1 MPAEVATLAVGLVLN
16 TGKFFGVLGMTL
28 NTAASKMTAWGL
40 RTTMLVSAPF
50 IALTAITGRFAMDF
64 DQEMRNINAALQLP
78 EEGFQQLRKD
88 VIELSM
94 DSRST
99 AIDIA
104 QSLRMVTAAAG
115 DQFDAW
121 KLVEIATHAAGAA
134 YTTTAKTSQFL
145 ISMMRAY
152 ELTLDDANEVMDRG
166 IWLTQKSGITFDEL
180 ASVIGRVAP
189 MSALANISIEE
200 MFGTLRSLQIGLG
213 NTNTAVVSYQRIL
226 QKILDPTEEM
236 KMIFEAAGYE
246 SGAAALK
253 VLGLEKTIRL
263 LTRAVGGDIAK
274 MIEMTGMIQ
283 AWRGLA
289 VLMGDDVRGLADSV
303 DLMSEGFEGAM
314 ESARTQQYLSL
325 NSVLKKL
332 KNTFM
337 AFALSLW
344 EVPMPALVALV
355 KWLQKVALGFMSLS
369 DQTKQWIIII
379 VAAAAALGPVILL
392 LGKLLSIGAM
402 IVSVALN
409 PLILALAAVAF
420 AAYKWVTA
428 RYHIESFQDAI
439 VAFSDIAA
447 RALEWVSERL
457 VGFVDLIG
465 QMATWGAQAIGAFA
479 QGIVSGLGLVVQAIN
494 YVVGGIAALLGP
506 GSPPAALP
514 NIVKWGQSAINEF
527 LQGMT
532 MADFGILDELG
543 GAIESHLRALKWDS
557 ADVLSAAL
565 IRARVALARVLAE
578 ASVAGEASAEAW
590 ADLRHEIGDAAGEME
605 QYIRARIAAA
615 AAESELA
622 QAELARKQVTKQ
634 LEDEKYALE
643 TRHKRS
649 TRQLEQEGHA
659 IELRHKEELREVDE
673 KVKTAEEALADFRE
687 QSAEIP
693 ERFTRGRRKQL
704 EVELRAAQKERDSVK
719 DRQEIETD
727 EFETRRYRIR
737 ELQKIEMEEFET
749 RRRHIIEEA
758 DAQVEAAQARREQA
772 KQEADWL
779 GAVIKQ
785 KQKIVSLYKEEQEG
799 AEGLE
804 LDLSQL
810 TPEALD
816 IGDAIGGI
824 KTEFDK
830 AKEAAAGLFG
840 VWKAFWAGL
849 TGVDIDEPLK
859 NLTDEEFRMY
869 KAGLKVN
876 EAWEDFTDV
885 LDDIKEALDPIL
897 KLFRQLFGEEEELD
911 WREII
916 KGDGALGALGDTMA
930 GALLAGFD
938 ERVRLWFEETWPNIL
953 AGAATAVTVFLATM
967 GAVFDTFVNTT
978 LPHLKDAFDE
988 LTLVMEELD
997 ITWEDVWGA
1006 LGRATVIVIEII
1018 GAILLGLVMIVVGVV
1033 NGIARALLRLIK
1045 GWRRVIGG
1053 WRKILDGIAVALAGW
1068 FLIIEG
1074 ILSGDLEQVIEGV
1087 KKVFEGW
1094 LSFLEGILDV
1104 IAGTF
1109 EMVLGTILDFI
1120 WGFVEG
1126 VVDFF
1131 KSLFDRLIGTSLI
1144 PDIVNGIIGWFAKLP
1159 GALLGKIG
1167 TFLDDLFGKFV
1178 NFKDRLLGL
1187 LGELVQKAGV
1197 LFGDLVGGA
1206 IGWFDEL
1213 YRKLVGGS
1221 IVPDMVKDINASL
1234 GGLSPTLGALTGMTP
1249 AAAMPGAMPGGF
1261 AGQLVIQNYWDASL
1275 GAKDRAELAAM
1286 METTT
1291 YTALERV
1298 YGGA

>member
-1 MPAEVATLAVGLVLN
+1 MPAEVATLGVGLVLN
-16 TGKFFGVLGMTL
+16 TGKFFAVLGTTL

-121 KLVEIATHAAGAA
+121 ELVEIATHAAGAA

-355 KWLQKVALGFMSLS
+355 KWLQKVALGFMGLS

-409 PLILALAAVAF
+409 PLVLALAAVAF

-465 QMATWGAQAIGAFA
+465 QMAEWGAQAIGAFA

-514 NIVKWGQSAINEF
+514 NIVKWGQMAINEF

-543 GAIESHLRALKWDS
+543 GAIESHLRALKWES
-557 ADVLSAAL
+557 ADMLSAAL
-565 IRARVALARVLAE
+565 IRARVALARVIAE

-590 ADLRHEIGDAAGEME
+590 ADLRREIGGAAEEME
-605 QYIRARIAAA
+605 EYIRARIAAA
-615 AAESELA
+615 QAENELA
-622 QAELARKQVTKQ
+622 QAELARKRAVKQ
-634 LEDEKYALE
+634 LDDEKYALE
-643 TRHKRS
+643 LKHKAASRK
-649 TRQLEQEGHA
+649 LESEGHA
-659 IELRHKEELREVDE
+659 LELRHKEELREVDE

-704 EVELRAAQKERDSVK
+704 EVELRAVQEERDSIK
-719 DRQEIETD
+719 DRQEIEKD
-727 EFETRRYRIR
+727 EFETRKYRIR
-737 ELQKIEMEEFET
+737 ELQKIEKDKFET
-749 RRRHIIEEA
+749 RKRHVMEEV
-758 DAQVEAAQARREQA
+758 DAQVEAAQARRELA

-824 KTEFDK
+824 KDQFDK
-830 AKEAAAGLFG
+830 AREAAGKLFG

-859 NLTDEEFRMY
+859 NLTDEELRMY

-876 EAWEDFTDV
+876 KAWETFTGV
-885 LDDIKEALDPIL
+885 LDKIKEALEPIL

-916 KGDGALGALGDTMA
+916 KGDGAVESGIDALIDNISGWLEDK
-930 GALLAGFD
+930 
-938 ERVRLWFEETWPNIL
+938 WPRIN
-953 AGAATAVTVFLATM
+953 
-967 GAVFDTFVNTT
+967 
-978 LPHLKDAFDE
+978 
-988 LTLVMEELD
+988 
-997 ITWEDVWGA
+997 
-1006 LGRATVIVIEII
+1006 
-1018 GAILLGLVMIVVGVV
+1018 AILNEWSERFWGWVSQAVIDLDKKLAPLLDKLEEWAESAETR
-1033 NGIARALLRLIK
+1033 ARLLRLGHALGQALVDALTWLLK
-1045 GWRRVIGG
+1045 N
-1053 WRKILDGIAVALAGW
+1053 DAALA
-1068 FLIIEG
+1068 
-1074 ILSGDLEQVIEGV
+1074 QVLMAV
-1087 KKVFEGW
+1087 
-1094 LSFLEGILDV
+1094 
-1104 IAGTF
+1104 
-1109 EMVLGTILDFI
+1109 
-1120 WGFVEG
+1120 
-1126 VVDFF
+1126 
-1131 KSLFDRLIGTSLI
+1131 
-1144 PDIVNGIIGWFAKLP
+1144 
-1159 GALLGKIG
+1159 
-1167 TFLDDLFGKFV
+1167 TFLLLETG
-1178 NFKDRLLGL
+1178 DRLLAVAEQVGRDIA
-1187 LGELVQKAGV
+1187 LGMIAGV
-1197 LFGDLVGGA
+1197 LKKLDAKNWVPNLKQKIAQGLRDLGDSIIKWILDLARDLTGPLAGLVDKIAGA
-1206 IGWFDEL
+1206 FADL
-1213 YRKLVGGS
+1213 RRQLTGGS
-1221 IVPDMVKDINASL
+1221 IIPDMIAEIEGAFGQMGENVAATGTQMVQGL
-1234 GGLSPTLGALTGMTP
+1234 TTGLTGGIPALTGALAT
-1249 AAAMPGAMPGGF
+1249 AGRPGAVAGGF
-1261 AGQLVIQNYWDASL
+1261 AGQIAITNYWDASIS
-1275 GAKDRAELAAM
+1275 AADRVALSAM
-1286 METTT
+1286 MENVV
-1291 YTALERV
+1291 YDAMGRI
-1298 YGGA
+1298 YGG